1 MCIDYKRLHHVQIC
15 IPKGTEKTAREFY
28 IQILK
33 FVEIEKPEALKKN
46 GGFWLRAAD
55 IEYHVGIEDS
65 IVPGKRH
72 PAFEIYNLSDA
83 KTHLEKHNIS
93 IQQETPIK
101 GFERFS
107 FRDPFQ
113 NRIEF
118 ISRTETPGL

>member
-1 MCIDYKRLHHVQIC
+1 MSIDYIRLHHVQIC
-15 IPKGTEKTAREFY
+15 IPKGTETTARDFY
-28 IQILK
+28 INVLN
-33 FVEIEKPEALKKN
+33 FVEIEKPKALKKN

-55 IEYHVGIEDS
+55 IELHVGTEDS

-72 PAFEIYNLSDA
+72 PAFEIQNLNDA
-83 KTHLEKHNIS
+83 KTQLEKHNIS
-93 IQQETPIK
+93 IQEETPIE

-118 ISRTETPGL
+118 ITRIEMPGL